1 MDYLLNIK
9 KAHYA
14 LLFFLPFLRK
24 KENLAS
30 APTKLRLGFQGAH
43 LAPSSF
49 LIYHNFKKFS
59 SDCLEHA

>member
-1 MDYLLNIK
+1 MR
-9 KAHYA
+9 
-14 LLFFLPFLRK
+14 FFVFSEK

-59 SDCLEHA
+59 SDCLKHA

>member
-1 MDYLLNIK
+1 MRFY
-9 KAHYA
+9 
-14 LLFFLPFLRK
+14 FFTFSEK